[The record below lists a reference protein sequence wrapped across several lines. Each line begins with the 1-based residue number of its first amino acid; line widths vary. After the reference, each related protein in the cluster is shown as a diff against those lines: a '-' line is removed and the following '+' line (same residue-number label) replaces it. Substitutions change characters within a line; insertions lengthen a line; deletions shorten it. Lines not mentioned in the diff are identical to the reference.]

1 MKIPLFSAYFENK
14 KRVHQETSQ
23 TNNSQDI
30 ATAKPAEYVSDDP
43 VLQPQEDKFGRY
55 PFAARIAKTIA
66 LKSDPSSIVV
76 AIYGPW
82 GDGKSS
88 VLNFIESE
96 LAQSSSV
103 ITVRFNP
110 WRFEN
115 ELVLLQSYFNTLA
128 AALKR
133 RLEHRA
139 EMLAKKIQEYGSLL
153 SLALGSWGE
162 AATKLAGTLSEVSVD
177 ELKRRI
183 EVLLEQEQ
191 KRIVVLMDDIDRLDK
206 TEVQSVLK
214 LIKLTGDFKYTA
226 YVLAF
231 DEEMVARVVG
241 EKYGGS
247 ADDNYSAGHNFLEKV
262 VQVPLH
268 LPPIPRAALYAYC
281 YEAINQALT
290 SARTE
295 ITPVQAQTFALHF
308 EGGVGSRLKTPRL
321 AKRYAN
327 ALAFSLAILRNEVH
341 AGDLMLVE
349 ALRIFYSKLYDELPR
364 HREMLL
370 GIGDFRQSPASQK
383 QVDELIKTAM
393 PELNEAEQ
401 QSARELL
408 QTLFPRTGTK
418 QYGYDWDEEWARTKR
433 IASKDYFLRF
443 FTYAIGEADISD
455 VAVDKFLSSMASK
468 GVDQLVED
476 FAKITT
482 RKNAEIVIAKLR
494 LQERQLDAERCSLL
508 ARVVARSANLLP
520 NAHTIT
526 GLTQPFAQSGILV
539 TQLLKSLP
547 QSKRMSLASQIIAEA
562 NPLFACEFMRW
573 VVAGEDKKEEPALP
587 SHEESDLKK
596 QFVSRTME
604 YLRSLGQ
611 PVFVLEPQNA
621 VFYLASLKASGGAA
635 EVKQYLTDTIGRN
648 PAFALPLIKIFSP
661 EAFSLESG
669 EPLDPGF
676 MRQQYSQIAEL
687 IEPEVLT
694 TALTQQYSDLTTLK
708 ESNLSGDW
716 LLAYRFVRM
725 HEQLKAKGA
734 AKRDNTDTNSP
745 RSETDDGSPK
755 TNS

>member
-1 MKIPLFSAYFENK
+1 MKIPFFSAYFE
-14 KRVHQETSQ
+14 KRNRVQEAAAQS
-23 TNNSQDI
+23 NANPGI
-30 ATAKPAEYVSDDP
+30 VAPKPAEYVSDDP
-43 VLQPQEDKFGRY
+43 VLQPKDDRFGRH

-88 VLNFIESE
+88 VLNFIEAE
-96 LAQSSSV
+96 LAQFSSV
-103 ITVRFNP
+103 ISVRFNP

-115 ELVLLQSYFNTLA
+115 ELTLLHSYFNTLA
-128 AALKR
+128 AALEK
-133 RLEHRA
+133 RLERRA
-139 EMLAKKIQEYGSLL
+139 EMLAKKIQQYGSLL
-153 SLALGSWGE
+153 SLAFGSRGE
-162 AATKLAGTLSEVSVD
+162 AATEFAGALSEVSVD

-183 EVLLEQEQ
+183 ELLLEQEQ

-206 TEVQSVLK
+206 AEVQAVLK

-241 EKYGGS
+241 EKYGS
-247 ADDNYSAGHNFLEKV
+247 TTEDSYSAGHNFLEKV

-268 LPPIPRAALYAYC
+268 LPPIPAPALYAYC
-281 YEAINQALT
+281 YEAINQSLT
-290 SARTE
+290 SAQTD

-308 EGGVGSRLKTPRL
+308 EGSVGSRLKTPRL

-364 HREMLL
+364 HRDMLL
-370 GIGDFRQSPASQK
+370 GIGDFRQTPASQK
-383 QVDELIKTAM
+383 QIDALIKNAM
-393 PELNEAEQ
+393 PELNETEQ

-455 VAVDKFLSSMASK
+455 LAVENFLSSMPSK
-468 GVDQLVED
+468 SVEQLVRD
-476 FAKITT
+476 FAQITT

-494 LQERQLDAERCSLL
+494 LQEKQLDAERCSLL
-508 ARVVARSANLLP
+508 GRVIARSASLLP
-520 NAHTIT
+520 NAQTIT
-526 GLTQPFAQSGILV
+526 GLTQPFAQAGILV
-539 TQLLKSLP
+539 TQLLKNFS
-547 QSKRMSLASQIIAEA
+547 QSDRMNLASQIVAESKP
-562 NPLFACEFMRW
+562 PLFACEFMRW
-573 VVAGEDKKEEPALP
+573 VIAGEDKKEEPVLSSP
-587 SHEESDLKK
+587 QETDLKK
-596 QFVSRTME
+596 QFVSRIME
-604 YLRSLGQ
+604 YLNSLEQ

-621 VFYLASLKASGGAA
+621 IFYLASLKAAGAAA
-635 EVKQYLTDTIGRN
+635 EVKQYLTHYIGRN
-648 PAFALPLIKIFSP
+648 AAFALPLIKIFSP

-669 EPLDPGF
+669 EPLDPWF
-676 MRQQYSQIAEL
+676 YAPAVQPNCR
-687 IEPEVLT
+687 
-694 TALTQQYSDLTTLK
+694 
-708 ESNLSGDW
+708 
-716 LLAYRFVRM
+716 
-725 HEQLKAKGA
+725 
-734 AKRDNTDTNSP
+734 TD
-745 RSETDDGSPK
+745 
-755 TNS
+755 